1 MALATEESF
10 RVVTASHWWSR
21 ILRALLALTMM
32 ALSASCFL
40 KYMWWTACYSAWNGI
55 PKLAQ
60 QWRDAGVRASLNG
73 WGFILLQAAVIVIL
87 TSMIKMRR
95 FSGVLS
101 YAMRIGASLLI
112 TVPFTAAFA
121 LFLGWTQIG
130 TR

>member
-1 MALATEESF
+1 MAVATAQSS
-10 RVVTASHWWSR
+10 RSVIASR
-21 ILRALLALTMM
+21 IGSGVFRALLALALM
-32 ALSASCFL
+32 AVSASCFL

-60 QWRDAGVRASLNG
+60 QWHDAGVRASLNG
-73 WGFILLQAAVIVIL
+73 WGVILLQAAVIVIL
-87 TSMIKMRR
+87 TSLLKMRS

-101 YAMRIGASLLI
+101 YAARIGASLLI
-112 TVPFTAAFA
+112 TVPLTTAFA